1 MRDRSKLAAIGIA
14 LAAIFLVATTA
25 WATLTLRGVKLDLTQ
40 NRHYTLS
47 QPTLDLLAGMKE
59 PITLRLYV
67 SKGIREANPLL
78 ASYADRVRDLLKAYV
93 VASNGKITLEQLD
106 PEPFSSEEDR
116 AVGFGLQAI
125 ALDGGT
131 NGYFG
136 LAGTN
141 GTDDVDVIPVLSPE
155 RERFLEYDLTRLVY
169 NLAYPDK
176 PVVALI
182 AGLPINGD
190 PLNQFKPW
198 QVFEQ
203 LRQFFTIRYMAGDI
217 EKFEDDIQLLMLVH
231 PTRLSDKT
239 LFAIDQFVL
248 RGGKVLAFLD
258 PHSEAAAMRSRVPAP
273 EAQASSLGKLLEAW
287 GVELV
292 AGRFVADR
300 RAARQVQYP
309 QGGRTQIV
317 DYLAWLAY
325 DRSAFNRAEPLVADL
340 NRLTFMTAGAINKR
354 EGATIELV
362 PLVSSSPDSQL
373 VDVAKVASFP
383 DPLGLVRGFT
393 PEGERRVL
401 AARLSGT
408 VRSAW
413 PEALPEGV
421 GEPAERLLESK
432 GPVSIVLVAD
442 TDLLEDRAWL
452 ASQMLLGQ
460 QVTIP
465 LADNAD
471 FVANA
476 LDYLAGSAALAGL
489 RGREVTLRPFTRVEE
504 LRRNAEIAYRAKE
517 QELLERLKSLQD
529 KLASL
534 EVKRGEDG
542 GALVTPEQ
550 RAEIDGLRAQL
561 LDTRRELRDV
571 QYELRRDIETL
582 RDRLRL
588 AGIVAVPV
596 LVAAVGIVVALVRRA
611 RWRRRFAA
619 A

>member
-40 NRHYTLS
+40 NRQYTLS
-47 QPTLDLLAGMKE
+47 KPTLDLLAGMKE

-67 SKGIREANPLL
+67 SKGVREANPLL

-116 AVGFGLQAI
+116 AVGFGLQPI
-125 ALDGGT
+125 ALEGGT
-131 NGYFG
+131 NGYLG

-190 PLNQFKPW
+190 PLNQYKPW

-217 EKFEDDIQLLMLVH
+217 EKFDDDIQLLMLVH
-231 PTRLSDKT
+231 PNRLSDKT

-273 EAQASSLGKLLEAW
+273 EAQVSSLGKLLEAW
-287 GVELV
+287 GVEIV
-292 AGRFVADR
+292 PDRFVADR

-325 DRSAFNRAEPLVADL
+325 DKAAFNRAEPLVADL
-340 NRLTFMTAGAINKR
+340 NRLTFMTVGAIRKR
-354 EGATIELV
+354 EGAQIELV

-383 DPLGLVRGFT
+383 DPLGLVRGFA

-421 GEPAERLLESK
+421 GEPAERLTQSK

-442 TDLLEDRAWL
+442 SDLLEDRAWL

-476 LDYLAGSAALAGL
+476 LDYLAGSAALSGL

-571 QYELRRDIETL
+571 QYELRRDIESL

-588 AGIVAVPV
+588 LGIVAVPV
-596 LVAAVGIVVALVRRA
+596 LVAAIGIVVALVRRA
-611 RWRRRFAA
+611 RWRQRFAA